1 MISSRAAAARPAI
14 RAVGQQHATRQF
26 STSPVPQATLREL
39 ETRLKS
45 VRNIEKVTK
54 SMKMIA
60 TTKLNKAQEAMKTA
74 KLYGETTGQIFTES
88 ETGKSA
94 DGEEASAVVPGGK
107 TLWIVASSDKG
118 LCGGIH
124 SSVTKK
130 WRKETAGLDLQDTSL
145 VILGDK
151 GKAQLSRLAPK
162 SIVLSFNQVG
172 KQIPTFNDALAIA
185 ELIEDSKTEFEKVNL
200 IYNKVISAISYEAV
214 VMEVYN
220 AAALNKAPK
229 IAAYEIEED
238 TYAADLADFAL
249 ANSIYAALVE
259 GHAAEIS
266 ARRNAMDNAS
276 KNAGDMMGKLQ
287 MQFNR
292 MRQSQIT
299 NDLVDIVTGANAL
312 E

>member
-1 MISSRAAAARPAI
+1 MISARTAVRPAI
-14 RAVGQQHATRQF
+14 RAASQQQAARHF
-26 STSPVPQATLREL
+26 SSSPVPQATLREL

-60 TTKLNKAQEAMKTA
+60 TTRLNKAQEAMKTA
-74 KLYGETTGQIFTES
+74 KVYAETTGQIFQES
-88 ETGKSA
+88 DAGKSA
-94 DGEEASAVVPGGK
+94 EGEDASVPVGK
-107 TLWIVASSDKG
+107 TLWIVASSDRG

-130 WRKETAGLDLQDTSL
+130 WKKETAGQDLSETNL
-145 VILGDK
+145 VVLGDK
-151 GKAQLSRLAPK
+151 SKAQLQRLAPE
-162 SIVLSFNQVG
+162 SIVLSFNQIG
-172 KQIPTFNDALAIA
+172 KQVPTFGDALAIA
-185 ELIEDSKTEFEKVNL
+185 ELIEDSKTEYEKINL
-200 IYNKVISAISYEAV
+200 IYNKVLSAIAYEAV
-214 VMEVYN
+214 VMEVFN
-220 AAALNKAPK
+220 AKALAKAPK

-238 TYAADLADFAL
+238 TYSADLADFAL
-249 ANSIYAALVE
+249 ANSIFAALAE

-276 KNAGDMMGKLQ
+276 KNAGEMMGKLQ